1 MKKKTKVNIDELK
14 SKISSAEKDL
24 KDAEKK
30 LEQLHDKKLK
40 VENPVLL
47 KEENDVL
54 DLTHQ
59 ANVVDIKLYNEKIL
73 KLEKE
78 LKKSQTKLLKLR
90 EENTKLKKDK
100 NINKEEPNK
109 NKNTILNLKDLYQS
123 INFQIIEETKEDN
136 NDTETT
142 NEEENIKMEKEE
154 IINKKIKEYEK
165 IFEELKETAN
175 KINYVKYKQ
184 RKKNRENRNYLNEVQ
199 CFIVELRERI
209 NISINNEIIENE
221 NKNKNIKLK
230 DYNILFEEIS
240 NLLFEL
246 DNILLNNKDTSVQN
260 IEYNFTNIQEN
271 INNLNLEENKKEFN
285 FKNKCEELDQIIN
298 SIKKAFNDFE
308 QTKEIINS
316 KSQKLEEQIK
326 QLKSMYDEKEFNQYK
341 EKEKIRQAELKE
353 KEKNDKEKKEKKGT
367 LGSSLVYRAKN
378 TSEKLNIYTTVNI
391 FKNKDELSEELDKS
405 KLLRKNYH
413 EICYIYD
420 EYDMHDIYYT
430 LKAIVLPNQGS
441 FSLASFYFPGL
452 NKIQIQEFD
461 LDDIATEYKQEGNV
475 LISFKIELH
484 NMESIKVHIKY
495 KEIRDSSILSNEEGK
510 KENKI
515 YRSDSYGLDS
525 SLSGANAKYSLIL
538 KGNYDIINFED
549 YFLIRNTNNTVD
561 VEYMWGGVVPPKGK
575 TTKITFSK
583 REVNWS
589 FERVIKF
596 HSNSLI
602 KRSKFFIP
610 IEFVGGNNEIIKVTP
625 TSAQASN
632 ITLDE
637 KKRQYVI
644 NYKNTKYKKGEIIIK
659 GEFKNICK
667 GGWNV
672 DLTDKEIEALMP
684 EEDVKDKEALKKV
697 AQDIIEEFDKE
708 NKDSDFEYLDY
719 MKIGIWIKHNIKYN
733 YGFIGKKC
741 SALKIY
747 KMKAGVSYHY
757 TRLSNALLYS
767 LGYKVLYA
775 SGYLCKN
782 SNKFNQYN
790 LHAFSLI
797 KLDDNKWHPF
807 DVTSGIFTGKLHVGY
822 VFRMFDNRDLVIE
835 NKNNIVLDKN
845 EISGKVIN

>member
-1 MKKKTKVNIDELK
+1 MEIKTTAKIDDLN
-14 SKISSAEKDL
+14 SKISSTESEIKEAERI
-24 KDAEKK
+24 
-30 LEQLHDKKLK
+30 LELLHDKKLK

-54 DLTHQ
+54 DFTHQ
-59 ANVVDIKLYNEKIL
+59 ANVVDIKLNNEKIA
-73 KLEKE
+73 KLQKE
-78 LKKSQTKLLKLR
+78 LKKSETKLLKLR
-90 EENTKLKKDK
+90 EENAKLKKDK
-100 NINKEEPNK
+100 NINMPDSKANK
-109 NKNTILNLKDLYQS
+109 NAILNLKDLYQS
-123 INFQIIEETKEDN
+123 INFQINEETKEDS
-136 NDTETT
+136 NDTEAT
-142 NEEENIKMEKEE
+142 NEEVNIKVEKEE
-154 IINKKIKEYEK
+154 IINKKIKEYQN
-165 IFEELKETAN
+165 ILEELKEKAN

-184 RKKNRENRNYLNEVQ
+184 RKIIKEYRNYLNEVQ
-199 CFIVELRERI
+199 CYIVELRERI
-209 NISINNEIIENE
+209 NISVNNDLIENE

-246 DNILLNNKDTSVQN
+246 DNILNNKDTSVEI

-271 INNLNLEENKKEFN
+271 INNLNQEDNKNEFN
-285 FKNKCEELDQIIN
+285 FKNKCTEIDQIIA
-298 SIKKAFNDFE
+298 SIRKAFDDFE
-308 QTKEIINS
+308 QTKNIINS
-316 KSQKLEEQIK
+316 KNQKLEEEINK
-326 QLKSMYDEKEFNQYK
+326 LKGMYNEEEFNQYK
-341 EKEKIRQAELKE
+341 EKEKNKQNEDKQKE
-353 KEKNDKEKKEKKGT
+353 KSTKDKNKKNS
-367 LGSSLVYRAKN
+367 LGSSLLYKAKN
-378 TSEKLNIYTTVNI
+378 PSKKLDIYQTVNI
-391 FKNKDELSEELDKS
+391 FKNKDELSEELEES

-420 EYDMHDIYYT
+420 EYDIHDIYYT
-430 LKAIVLPNQGS
+430 LKAIVLSNKGS

-452 NKIQIQEFD
+452 NKIQILEFD
-461 LDDIATEYKQEGNV
+461 LDDIPSEYKQEGNV
-475 LISFKIELH
+475 LVTFKIELH

-495 KEIRDSSILSNEEGK
+495 KEIKDSDILSEQ
-510 KENKI
+510 KEKQNKI
-515 YRSDSYGLDS
+515 FRSDYYGLDN

-538 KGNYDIINFED
+538 KGNYDIINFEE

-575 TTKITFSK
+575 ITKITFSK
-583 REVNWS
+583 REVIWS

-602 KRSKFFIP
+602 KGSKFFVP
-610 IEFVGGNNEIIKVTP
+610 IEFVGGNNEIINVTP
-625 TSAQASN
+625 SSPQASN

-659 GEFKNICK
+659 GEFKSICK

-684 EEDVKDKEALKKV
+684 EEDVKDKEQLKKI
-697 AQDIIEEFDKE
+697 ANNIIDEFDKD

-719 MKIGIWIKHNIKYN
+719 MKIGNWVKHNIKYN
-733 YGFIGKKC
+733 YGYIGKKC
-741 SALKIY
+741 SALKIF

-767 LGYKVLYA
+767 LGYKVIYA
-775 SGYLCKN
+775 SGYYCKN
-782 SNKFNQYN
+782 NDNKFNQYN

-807 DVTSGIFTGKLHVGY
+807 DVTSGIFTGKLHAGY
-822 VFRMFDNRDLVIE
+822 VFRMFDNKDLVMD
-835 NKNNIVLDKN
+835 NKNKISLDKN
-845 EISGKVIN
+845 EINGKVIN